1 MADSKSKSLIP
12 YREITVEALRGVIP
26 RVLRRVADE
35 GLPGDHHFFIEFRT
49 RVEGVEIPSHLRV
62 QYPEKMTIVLQNQ
75 FSDLLVDD
83 ECFEVRLSFG
93 GVPSLLRVPY
103 AAVTT
108 FADPSV
114 EFALQYEVKLPRR
127 DTEEATTEPAPE
139 TKTEES
145 AAAEKSG
152 GTVVQV
158 DFRKK

>member
-35 GLPGDHHFFIEFRT
+35 GLPGEHHFFIEFHT
-49 RVEGVEIPSHLRV
+49 RHEGVELPSHLRA

-83 ECFEVRLSFG
+83 DVFEVRLSFG
-93 GVPSLLRVPY
+93 GVSSLLRVPY

-114 EFALQYEVKLPRR
+114 EFALQYEVKLPDRESEGR
-127 DTEEATTEPAPE
+127 AAKSAP
-139 TKTEES
+139 K
-145 AAAEKSG
+145 AKDAPVKEKPS